1 MVSSFVL
8 SAALFKVAFTAGNH
22 LPWNI
27 PFETQAKAFYDILE
41 AIFDY
46 VDSNLEPK
54 GLGLMTKEKEVTM
67 LEITDMA
74 GGLRIHLSL

>member
-1 MVSSFVL
+1 MP
-8 SAALFKVAFTAGNH
+8 FTTGNH

-27 PFETQAKAFYDILE
+27 PFEPQAKAFHDILE

-46 VDSNLEPK
+46 ADSNLEPK

-67 LEITDMA
+67 LENAGLTDMA
-74 GGLRIHLSL
+74 GGLRIHLLF